1 MQTKMILCDSN
12 ILIDVYRG
20 NAFLTAVL
28 QRMEKLV
35 VVSDVTRAELFF
47 GARNKAEL
55 NYIRKEF
62 AKLSVLTI
70 NPDIS
75 TIGVDLVETYC
86 LSHKLDFLDALIAA
100 TAIYHDVELYTLNK
114 KDFIFIPGLKLYQP

>member
-1 MQTKMILCDSN
+1 MILCDSN